1 MTTEQLILLIVAC
14 LALLALLLG
23 LWLLKLVANLRRELN
38 ALRAEAVNKPAAEP
52 AAPTAAVNFS
62 TSLDSA
68 EREQLQAAALAPRN
82 SAEKYRYVASLADQG
97 LDAQGI
103 AAALQMPAA
112 EVEQL
117 LRLAKLKSALPAN

>member
-1 MTTEQLILLIVAC
+1 MAADQSLLLVVAG

-23 LWLLKLVANLRRELN
+23 LWLLKQVASLRRELT

-52 AAPTAAVNFS
+52 TAAVNFS
-62 TSLDSA
+62 TSLDSV
-68 EREQLQAAALAPRN
+68 EREQLQAAAVLTPRN

>member
-1 MTTEQLILLIVAC
+1 MAADQSLLLVVAC
-14 LALLALLLG
+14 LALVALLLG
-23 LWLLKLVANLRRELN
+23 LWLLKLVASLRRELT

-52 AAPTAAVNFS
+52 TAAVNFS
-62 TSLDSA
+62 TSLDSV
-68 EREQLQAAALAPRN
+68 EREQLQAAAALAPRN

>member
-1 MTTEQLILLIVAC
+1 MAVEQLLLLIVAC

-23 LWLLKLVANLRRELN
+23 LWALKLVASLRRELN
-38 ALRAEAVNKPAAEP
+38 ALRAEAVNKPAAEQSE
-52 AAPTAAVNFS
+52 TVNFS
-62 TSLDSA
+62 TSLDKV
-68 EREQLQAAALAPRN
+68 EREQLQAAAAVAPRN

-117 LRLAKLKSALPAN
+117 LRLAKLKPALPAQ